1 MERRRKMKKTGIF
14 AIAMFVLLGTLS
26 PAFAQQE
33 KPKAPELK
41 QEMVRLKYAN
51 PQEVQNLLRPYQNP
65 YGQISWNPGND
76 NLLVISDTPE
86 TLARILA
93 VIKEIDVKPIDL
105 LFTVQLVLGSEAEDA
120 ETDEVFQNDPL
131 IAELKKLLR
140 YKSFTLLDSNLI
152 RTLNQG
158 RAEINLGRD
167 TEFDLELR
175 PRFIQEE
182 KNRLIQ
188 MEVRLRRIDREIQ
201 TPAPGQ
207 NPVRVTTLIDTQLTM
222 KSGEKTVVGV
232 SKLNGGDKGLIL
244 ILSGKVIE

>member
-1 MERRRKMKKTGIF
+1 MKKFGFF
-14 AIAMFVLLGTLS
+14 AIALAVLLGAFS

-33 KPKAPELK
+33 KAKGPDLK
-41 QEMVRLKYAN
+41 QEMVRLKYAK

-86 TLARILA
+86 TLSRILA
-93 VIKEIDVKPIDL
+93 VIKEIDVKPVDL
-105 LFTVQLVLGSEAEDA
+105 LFTIQLVLGSEAEDSK
-120 ETDEVFQNDPL
+120 TDEALRNDPL
-131 IAELKKLLR
+131 IAELEKLLR
-140 YKSFTLLDSNLI
+140 YKNFTLLDSNLI

-182 KNRLIQ
+182 NDRLIQ
-188 MEVRLRRIDREIQ
+188 MEVRLRRIDKEIQ

-207 NPVRVTTLIDTQLTM
+207 NPVRATTLIETQLTM

-244 ILSGKVIE
+244 ILSGKVID